1 MAPDDKAEPLRER
14 QPSPLGG
21 GVSIVK
27 TAIAHERAS
36 LFRGRGGHFV

>member
-21 GVSIVK
+21 GVAISIVK
-27 TAIAHERAS
+27 TAS

>member
-1 MAPDDKAEPLRER
+1 MAPDDKA
-14 QPSPLGG
+14 SPLGG
-21 GVSIVK
+21 GVAISIVK